1 MSTVLYWLGIIALCF
16 ALVVVIGI
24 PISLWE
30 SRAKKKKLQQ
40 VFADRE
46 PLNQYGF
53 YERHFKERGIPLEV
67 VCKIRTVLEEELRAD
82 LSCLS
87 ANDDF
92 KKNLSF
98 FWEYDSMAD
107 VEIVIRIEKEFN
119 IKISDHEVWE
129 TFTVEDLV
137 NLVWGKLQQ
146 RAA

>member
-1 MSTVLYWLGIIALCF
+1 M
-16 ALVVVIGI
+16 
-24 PISLWE
+24 
-30 SRAKKKKLQQ
+30 
-40 VFADRE
+40 
-46 PLNQYGF
+46 
-53 YERHFKERGIPLEV
+53 
-67 VCKIRTVLEEELRAD
+67 
-82 LSCLS
+82 LS

-107 VEIVIRIEKEFN
+107 VEIVIRIEKEFS

>member
-1 MSTVLYWLGIIALCF
+1 MSTVLYWLGIIALLF
-16 ALVVVIGI
+16 ALIVVIGI
-24 PISLWE
+24 PVWFWE

-46 PLNQYGF
+46 ALDEFAF
-53 YERHFKERGIPLEV
+53 YERYFKERGIPLELV
-67 VCKIRTVLEEELRAD
+67 SKIRTILEEELEAD
-82 LSCLS
+82 LSRLS

-107 VEIVIRIEKEFN
+107 VEVVIRIEKEFD
-119 IKISDHEVWE
+119 IKISDHEVWQ
-129 TFTVEDLV
+129 TYTVEDLI